1 MSWGPEGDEPR
12 RDDSDRPATGRG
24 EPPRQW
30 GEPLPRRDR
39 PAPPPPPS
47 PGAPDDGWGGHDGGG
62 ASGAGERLRPL
73 NLGDVLDGTFRI
85 AGRHWKTFALALG
98 VAVVPLSL
106 LSGLVFAQT
115 MGTQPG
121 IIETLQNPEVAES
134 IQAPPSG
141 AEIAG
146 IIGAGALSAIAG
158 ILLTPLIYG
167 IAVVVAARG
176 YRSGTVD
183 PGDSVRTAARRWP
196 ALLGATILAGL
207 LPALIF
213 ALPAILVALGLATS
227 TDALTLAGGVGFMVS
242 LVFAVIAVIR
252 LLLVVPA
259 VVLEHAGPIASV
271 RRSNELVK
279 GRTGMVLG
287 TMLVVYVIVAIIGSV
302 LTLPFQFVA
311 GGLGDVVGA
320 VAATAG
326 QIVSS
331 LVTNSLL
338 GVAVVLIY
346 FDRRVRGEG
355 YDLSELA
362 GQLEDRPDPRW

>member
-1 MSWGPEGDEPR
+1 MSWGPD
-12 RDDSDRPATGRG
+12 RDD
-24 EPPRQW
+24 
-30 GEPLPRRDR
+30 
-39 PAPPPPPS
+39 
-47 PGAPDDGWGGHDGGG
+47 WGGDTRGGD
-62 ASGAGERLRPL
+62 RLRPL

-85 AGRHWKTFALALG
+85 AGRHWRAFALALS

-115 MGTQPG
+115 MGTTPG
-121 IIETLQNPEVAES
+121 IIETLQNPEVARS
-134 IQAPPSG
+134 IQTQPTG
-141 AEIAG
+141 AELARIV
-146 IIGAGALSAIAG
+146 GAGALSAVAG

-167 IAVVVAARG
+167 IAVIVAARG
-176 YRSGTVD
+176 YRTGSVD
-183 PGDSVRTAARRWP
+183 AGDSVRAAARRWP

-213 ALPAILVALGLATS
+213 LLPGIVVGIGVASGVET
-227 TDALTLAGGVGFMVS
+227 LTITGGVLFMVS
-242 LVFAVIAVIR
+242 LFFAVLAVVR

-259 VVLEHAGPIASV
+259 VVLEQAGPIASV
-271 RRSNELVK
+271 RRSNALVK

-287 TMLVVYVIVAIIGSV
+287 TMIVVYLIVAIIGSV

-311 GGLGDVVGA
+311 GALGDAVGA

-346 FDRRVRGEG
+346 FDRRVRSEG

-362 GQLEDRPDPRW
+362 GELEDRPDQRW